1 MKKSFYTTFVII
13 IVSVFIRV
21 KADNLIGWH
30 SVGNPLLN
38 AYPCNGS
45 TDISVSFE
53 PGLPPEEANKYSV
66 YIPKNFPSYSVI
78 KMQFDAETS
87 VTLTNNS
94 FARINVDASEENSF
108 EINFFKASD
117 YIEFTVKGLVQG
129 TVPYFTRLN
138 INSKEYCEK
147 PNVGYLDPYILGY
160 VDHAD
165 SPVDAP
171 ARTCGRRKVDHIE
184 LIVSGAPTKPGD
196 FPWHAALYKLDGSTI
211 KYICG
216 GTLISKNVVL
226 TAGHCSSSRG
236 AVFSPEVLSVV
247 LGKYNLIGGD
257 VASQEREVYR
267 IILHENF
274 DYRHLDNDIALL
286 KLKTEV
292 FFTDY
297 VQPACLWYDGASEKL
312 PRKKIFGTVVGW
324 GFDNTDSLSLQLNQ
338 ATIPMVSE
346 ITCIKSKPLFYSTIL
361 TNKKFCAGYRNGT
374 SACNGDSGGAFQ
386 VFIPDKAK
394 DTTKTNGAWFVR
406 GIVSLTV
413 SRTDVPICDPEHYV
427 VFTDV
432 AKYIHWIESNM

>member
-1 MKKSFYTTFVII
+1 MKKSLYII
-13 IVSVFIRV
+13 FIVNFLIRT
-21 KADNLIGWH
+21 KADNDTGWAF
-30 SVGNPLLN
+30 VGNPLLH

-53 PGLPPEEANKYSV
+53 PGLPPEEENQYLV
-66 YIPKNFPSYSVI
+66 YISKKFPSYSVI

-87 VTLTNNS
+87 VTLTSNS
-94 FARINVDASEENSF
+94 FARIYVDKSEANSF
-108 EINFFKASD
+108 EIKFFKASD
-117 YIEFTVKGLVQG
+117 HIDFTVKGLVQG

-138 INSKEYCEK
+138 INSKEYCKK
-147 PNVGYLDPYILGY
+147 PNVGFLDSYISGY
-160 VDHAD
+160 KDHAE

-171 ARTCGRRKVDHIE
+171 ATNCGRRKVGHTE

-196 FPWHAALYKLDGSTI
+196 FPWHAALYKLDRSTI

-236 AVFSPEVLSVV
+236 IAFSPEVLSVV

-257 VASQEREVYR
+257 VAIQEREVHR

-286 KLKTEV
+286 KLKTEAI
-292 FFTDY
+292 FTDY
-297 VQPACLWYDGASEKL
+297 VQPACLWYDRASEKL
-312 PRKKIFGTVVGW
+312 STKKIFGTVVGW
-324 GFDNTDSLSLQLNQ
+324 GFDNTDTLSPQLNQ
-338 ATIPMVSE
+338 ATIPIVSE
-346 ITCIKSKPLFYSTIL
+346 STCIKSKPLFYSTIL

-386 VFIPDKAK
+386 VFIPDKDK
-394 DTTKTNGAWFVR
+394 DSTKTNGAWFVR

-413 SRTDVPICDPEHYV
+413 ARTDVPICDPEHYV

-432 AKYIHWIESNM
+432 AKYIHWIESNI